1 VVSSILIK
9 SLFFIASKCR
19 EKPIRTE
26 AINYLR
32 SMSRREGIWDSKV
45 TSTFATAIMELEESD
60 ESGLIPEHRSLRAI
74 KTTFDLRKRQGK
86 LRFGRQQWIQDP

>member
-1 VVSSILIK
+1 
-9 SLFFIASKCR
+9 
-19 EKPIRTE
+19 
-26 AINYLR
+26 
-32 SMSRREGIWDSKV
+32 MSRREGIWDSKV